1 MPGWGSGGEVRA
13 TAAAAR
19 ACSVL
24 LGDISWEV
32 AGFRLEF
39 DLGFTSGTDGFCK
52 SLNEGERLTNGDC

>member
-1 MPGWGSGGEVRA
+1 MRA